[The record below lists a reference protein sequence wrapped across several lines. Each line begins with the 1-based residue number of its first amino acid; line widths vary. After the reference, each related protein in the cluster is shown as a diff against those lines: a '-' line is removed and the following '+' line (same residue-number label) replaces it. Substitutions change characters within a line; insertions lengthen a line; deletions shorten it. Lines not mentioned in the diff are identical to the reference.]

1 MDFAVSGH
9 GSKFNDIELTSE
21 DAHKQIGKNAVA
33 VNFNG
38 AFNRKRTR
46 DQLVGTLA
54 PNYGGVFIFAAT
66 NSDKCFNSLSD
77 TADTIAREMQYQKK
91 G

>member
-1 MDFAVSGH
+1 M
-9 GSKFNDIELTSE
+9 
-21 DAHKQIGKNAVA
+21 QIGKNAVA

-38 AFNRKRTR
+38 VFNRKRTR

-66 NSDKCFNSLSD
+66 SSDKYFSALSI
-77 TADTIAREMQYQKK
+77 TADAIAREMQYQKK